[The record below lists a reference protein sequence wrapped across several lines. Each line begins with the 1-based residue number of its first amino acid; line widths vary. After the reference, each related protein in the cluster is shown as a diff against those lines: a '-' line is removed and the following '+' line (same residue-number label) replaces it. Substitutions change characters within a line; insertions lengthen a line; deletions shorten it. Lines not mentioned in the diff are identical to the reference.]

1 MKYLREL
8 LIIIGIYIL
17 GLIIT
22 EAFNLIIPGNII
34 GMIILLVLLL
44 TKVIDIKAIE
54 TTANFFLNHL
64 AFFFIPAGVSL
75 MNSFGIIK
83 DNWIGILFVSIITT
97 FIIFVVTG
105 KSVEYIQKLKKR
117 CSNERSDK

>member
-8 LIIIGIYIL
+8 LIIVGIYIL

-22 EAFNLIIPGNII
+22 ETFNLIIPGNIV
-34 GMIILLVLLL
+34 GMIILLILLL

-54 TTANFFLNHL
+54 ASANFFLNHL

-117 CSNERSDK
+117 YTNEHSNK

>member
-17 GLIIT
+17 GLVIT
-22 EAFNLIIPGNII
+22 EVFNLIIPGNIV
-34 GMIILLVLLL
+34 GMIILLILLL
-44 TKVIDIKAIE
+44 TKGIDIKAIE
-54 TTANFFLNHL
+54 NTANFFLNHL

-83 DNWIGILFVSIITT
+83 ENWIGILFVSIITT

-105 KSVEYIQKLKKR
+105 KTVEYIQKLKKR
-117 CSNERSDK
+117 CTDERSDK

>member
-22 EAFNLIIPGNII
+22 EAFNLIIPGNIV
-34 GMIILLVLLL
+34 GMIILLILLL
-44 TKVIDIKAIE
+44 TKGIDIKAIE
-54 TTANFFLNHL
+54 NTANFFLNHL

-75 MNSFGIIK
+75 MNSLGIIK

-105 KSVEYIQKLKKR
+105 KTVEYIQKLKKR
-117 CSNERSDK
+117 CPDEHSDK

>member
-44 TKVIDIKAIE
+44 TKVIDVKAIE

-117 CSNERSDK
+117 CTNERSDK

>member
-22 EAFNLIIPGNII
+22 EAFNLIIPGNIV
-34 GMIILLVLLL
+34 GMIILLILLL
-44 TKVIDIKAIE
+44 PKGIDIKAIE
-54 TTANFFLNHL
+54 NTANFLLNHL

-75 MNSFGIIK
+75 MNSLGIIK

-105 KSVEYIQKLKKR
+105 KTVEYIQKLKKR
-117 CSNERSDK
+117 CPDEHSDK

>member
-17 GLIIT
+17 GLIIA
-22 EAFNLIIPGNII
+22 EAFNLIIPGNIV
-34 GMIILLVLLL
+34 GMIILFILLL
-44 TKVIDIKAIE
+44 TKGIDIKAIE
-54 TTANFFLNHL
+54 STANFFLSHL

-83 DNWIGILFVSIITT
+83 ENWIGILFVSIITT

-105 KSVEYIQKLKKR
+105 KTVEYIQKLKKR
-117 CSNERSDK
+117 CTDERSDK